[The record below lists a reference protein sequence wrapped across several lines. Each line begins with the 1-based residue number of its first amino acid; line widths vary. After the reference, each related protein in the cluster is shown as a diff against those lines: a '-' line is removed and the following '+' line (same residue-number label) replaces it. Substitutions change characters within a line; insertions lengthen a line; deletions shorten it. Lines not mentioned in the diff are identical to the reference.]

1 MTSDERRSMILDRLA
16 DHVLAEG
23 LAASSLRPLARAAGT
38 SDRML
43 LYYFR
48 DKPELV
54 AATLERVAERMTT
67 HLTALAADRPL
78 PPAEV
83 EARLIGALFEDPF
96 WPFMR
101 LWLEV
106 ASLAAKGDETCRTVG
121 ERLARGFH
129 AWGEAQLDAPT
140 PEARR
145 RDASRLLLLVDGM
158 VFLKSVGLE
167 DIGREGLQA
176 GSGFD

>member
-1 MTSDERRSMILDRLA
+1 MPAEDRRSLILDRLA

-23 LAASSLRPLARAAGT
+23 LAASSLRPLAKAAGT

-48 DKPELV
+48 DKSELV
-54 AATLERVAERMTT
+54 AATLERVAERMTA
-67 HLTALAADRPL
+67 HLTAQAADRPL
-78 PPAEV
+78 PLADLQD
-83 EARLIGALFEDPF
+83 RLLGGLFEAAF
-96 WPFMR
+96 WPYMR

-121 ERLARGFH
+121 ERLGRGFH
-129 AWGEAQLDAPT
+129 AWGEAQIDAPT

-145 RDASRLLLLVDGM
+145 RDASRLLLAIEGM
-158 VFLKSVGLE
+158 LFLKSVGLE
-167 DIGREGLQA
+167 DIGREGL
-176 GSGFD
+176 